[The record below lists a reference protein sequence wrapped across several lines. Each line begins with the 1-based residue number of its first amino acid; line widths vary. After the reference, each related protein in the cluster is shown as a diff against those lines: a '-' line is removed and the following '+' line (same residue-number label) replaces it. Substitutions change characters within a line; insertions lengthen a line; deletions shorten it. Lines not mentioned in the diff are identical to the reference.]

1 MDERRHPSASTAIA
15 RTRRR
20 IARAPWITL
29 AIATVVVLAVLLS
42 PVYLVIRAAEQGSG
56 VWTGLTNDRTLLALW
71 RTILLTATVTA
82 ACVVIAVPL
91 AWLTARTDLPYRS
104 FWTVVLA
111 LPLAIPSFVGG
122 LVTVSA
128 LGPGGMLQD
137 LLSPLG
143 VERLPS
149 LYGFAGA
156 WLTLTVLSYPYV
168 FLTARGALRR
178 ADPTFE
184 DAARTLGK
192 SGWETFLH
200 VTVPQL
206 RPAIAAGAI
215 LIALYVV
222 SEFGAVSMLRYDT
235 LTPLIYIEY
244 TTSFNRSS
252 ATVLGLPLLGLAVAI
267 LAIDA
272 MTRGRARYHGSGA
285 LRPSSTIRLKRWRW
299 PAFGLCL
306 VVGVLGAGMPVLV
319 LIYWLIRGIA
329 EGESTRFLMEAVLHS
344 VQVSAFAAL
353 VAVAASLPIA
363 VLSVRHRGWYSS
375 LLEKTAFSGQAL
387 PGITIALSLVFF
399 AANYANP
406 FYQTLVLL
414 VFACAAR
421 FLPEA
426 LGACRSSLLQVHPH
440 TEEVARG
447 LGAGRFRVFL
457 RITLP
462 QIAGGMSAAG
472 LLVFLTA
479 MKELQITLL
488 LSPIGFHTLATE
500 IWSATSEAFFTR
512 AALPSLLLVLVSAV
526 AVLLL
531 LRQERTAT

>member
-1 MDERRHPSASTAIA
+1 MS
-15 RTRRR
+15 
-20 IARAPWITL
+20 
-29 AIATVVVLAVLLS
+29 IATVVVLAVLLS
-42 PVYLVIRAAEQGSG
+42 PIYLVIRAAEQGSG
-56 VWTGLTNDRTLLALW
+56 VWTGLADDRTLLALW
-71 RTILLTATVTA
+71 RTVLLTTTVTA
-82 ACVVIAVPL
+82 ACVAIAVPL
-91 AWLTARTDLPYRS
+91 AWLMARTDLPLRS

-122 LVTVSA
+122 LITVSA

-149 LYGFAGA
+149 LYGFTGA

-168 FLTARGALRR
+168 YLTVRGALRR

-192 SGWETFLH
+192 SRWETFLF
-200 VTVPQL
+200 VTAPQM
-206 RPAIAAGAI
+206 RPAIAAGGI
-215 LIALYVV
+215 LIALYVI

-252 ATVLGLPLLGLAVAI
+252 ATVLGLPLLGLAIAI
-267 LAIDA
+267 LAIEA
-272 MTRGRARYHGSGA
+272 VTRGRARYHGSGA
-285 LRPSSTIRLKRWRW
+285 LRPSPTIPLHTWRW
-299 PAFGLCL
+299 PAFAVCL
-306 VVGVLGAGMPVLV
+306 VVGLLGVGMPVLV
-319 LIYWLIRGIA
+319 LLYWLIRGFV

-344 VQVSAFAAL
+344 AQVSVFVAL
-353 VAVAASLPIA
+353 LAVAASLPIA

-375 LLEKTAFSGQAL
+375 LLEKTTFSGQAL

-406 FYQTLVLL
+406 FYQTLALL
-414 VFACAAR
+414 VFACTAR

-457 RITLP
+457 RVTLP
-462 QIAGGMSAAG
+462 QIVGGMSAGA

-531 LRQERTAT
+531 LRQERTVT